1 MEKPF
6 ALIGIA
12 LTVGGIALL
21 LYIGYNVF
29 IAISSPNDVPI
40 VKYALA
46 HLGAGDRLLY
56 GHAGRDTFEVNVSES
71 GRTLTVLF
79 LALVLL
85 WIVVGIGK
93 AMIVAGT
100 HLIRFGAG
108 GAGTERH
115 GTPQPISA
123 LRRES

>member
-29 IAISSPNDVPI
+29 VAISSPNDVPI

-46 HLGAGDRLLY
+46 HLGAGERLLY

-85 WIVVGIGK
+85 WIVVGIAK
-93 AMIVAGT
+93 TIIVAGT
-100 HLIRFGAG
+100 HLIRFGS
-108 GAGTERH
+108 T
-115 GTPQPISA
+115 A
-123 LRRES
+123 LVENRQTGLAAPAVRR

>member
-1 MEKPF
+1 VEKPF

-85 WIVVGIGK
+85 WIVVGIAK
-93 AMIVAGT
+93 AIIVAGT
-100 HLIRFGAG
+100 HLIRAGARG
-108 GAGTERH
+108 PGSERH
-115 GTPQPISA
+115 GTPQPVSA
-123 LRRES
+123 LRR